1 MSGLAV
7 LIKKTLASSIAL
19 KLYTVAFS
27 FAFFSAFY
35 LLVVL
40 PYQFFI
46 GEADL
51 FLKSIAAMVALLIA
65 SVFFRK
71 IQKFAEQILDEKQN
85 DLREGGSLEKNSPQ
99 D

>member
-1 MSGLAV
+1 M
-7 LIKKTLASSIAL
+7 LIKKILASSIAL

-27 FAFFSAFY
+27 FAFFSLFY

-40 PYQFFI
+40 PFRFFV

-51 FLKSIAAMVALLIA
+51 FLKIIAAMVALLIT

-71 IQKFAEQILDEKQN
+71 VQKFAEQILDEKPN
-85 DLREGGSLEKNSPQ
+85 DLREGGALGKNSPQ

>member
-1 MSGLAV
+1 MLDQAV

-27 FAFFSAFY
+27 FAFFSLFY

-40 PYQFFI
+40 PFGLFV

-51 FLKSIAAMVALLIA
+51 FLKSIAAMFALLIT

-71 IQKFAEQILDEKQN
+71 VQKFAEQILGEKQN
-85 DLREGGSLEKNSPQ
+85 NIREGGSLENNSPQ

>member
-1 MSGLAV
+1 M

-27 FAFFSAFY
+27 FAFFSLFY

-40 PYQFFI
+40 PFQFFM

-51 FLKSIAAMVALLIA
+51 FLKAIAAMVALLIT

-71 IQKFAEQILDEKQN
+71 VQKFAEQILDEKPN

>member
-1 MSGLAV
+1 LLDQAV

-27 FAFFSAFY
+27 FAFFSLFY

-40 PYQFFI
+40 PFQFFI

-51 FLKSIAAMVALLIA
+51 FLKTIAAMLSLLIT

-71 IQKFAEQILDEKQN
+71 VQKFAEQILDESQN
-85 DLREGGSLEKNSPQ
+85 DFKKGGSLVKNSPQ

>member
-1 MSGLAV
+1 V
-7 LIKKTLASSIAL
+7 LIKRTLASSIAL

-27 FAFFSAFY
+27 FAFFSLFY

-40 PYQFFI
+40 PFGLFV

-51 FLKSIAAMVALLIA
+51 FLKSIAAMFALLIT

-71 IQKFAEQILDEKQN
+71 IQKFAEQILDENQKDIQK
-85 DLREGGSLEKNSPQ
+85 GGSLENNSPQ